1 MFSEVPRK
9 HDPDSGETFYHRLFL
24 FIDIQDTVPFLPCLC
39 VALRNNQVK
48 TWSISKIMEFI
59 NTTEVYTMLI
69 SKEDLQPIE
78 IITVVHNY
86 SSDAESTD

>member
-1 MFSEVPRK
+1 MCEQEN
-9 HDPDSGETFYHRLFL
+9 ETFIHLITECPVLREARNDIFL
-24 FIDIQDTVPFLPCLC
+24 DKLP
-39 VALRNNQVK
+39 NNDM